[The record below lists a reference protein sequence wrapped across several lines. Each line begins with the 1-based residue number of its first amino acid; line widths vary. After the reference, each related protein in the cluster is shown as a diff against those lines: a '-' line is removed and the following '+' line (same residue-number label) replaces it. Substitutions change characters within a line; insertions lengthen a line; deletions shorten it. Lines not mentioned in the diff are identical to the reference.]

1 MVGHQQKLVPSCK
14 TIKDRQPWCRR
25 GFWFNEMNHLFLFL
39 RNSFLNQ
46 QAINQW
52 LAINWSIQFVLF
64 SCHDPAIGT
73 ISSTPDDIL
82 NGVNSQIRLTRR
94 LASRRPSDSAIQAE
108 NR

>member
-1 MVGHQQKLVPSCK
+1 
-14 TIKDRQPWCRR
+14 
-25 GFWFNEMNHLFLFL
+25 MNHLFLFL